1 VAMPTFTSVLFGDNR
16 GFVLF
21 GAMASVVALFYF
33 VGEKIMDNAKKVC
46 FIGNRTINETKELK
60 LKLTETVERL
70 ITEEK
75 ADTFLFGSKSLG
87 WVPRQAIAAVWGVCR
102 KPTSRP

>member
-1 VAMPTFTSVLFGDNR
+1 MAMPTFTSVLFGDNR

-33 VGEKIMDNAKKVC
+33 VGEIMDNAKKVC
-46 FIGNRTINETKELK
+46 FIGNRTINETKKLK

-70 ITEEK
+70 ITEENVN
-75 ADTFLFGSKSLG
+75 TFLFGSKCLG